1 MLRMNSSMHKL
12 IQFLYYRMEQRRLKV
27 LQIPYDLQASRQ
39 FNLIELRSVSLENI
53 CLDLRSQ
60 EEH

>member
-1 MLRMNSSMHKL
+1 
-12 IQFLYYRMEQRRLKV
+12 MEQRRLKV